1 MTQYIPFSK
10 RHCTC
15 SSSRSCHSDPSPSLA
30 AKARYSNPKL
40 STPAPDLPTPSTCL
54 AHSSAARLEI
64 EKVAKLILAS
74 KRCVVVSGA
83 GISCSAG
90 IPDFRSSSGLFSTL
104 KEQHGN
110 HINQGRDL
118 FDAQL
123 FNSETTTRIFHQ
135 FIGQFKQSIENVQ
148 PTPTHQFLSWLHSQ
162 GRLTRW
168 YTQNIDGLEA
178 KTGLS
183 VLGQLRAKPS
193 LEKAPVGQDE
203 LDYFRFTPS
212 DDLYPD
218 PTQRTLPSRPARS
231 LSPESLT
238 SSDDGSAPASP
249 QPTSTPLSSRIAT
262 PMGYPSP
269 CTPSR
274 ISRDHKSTVVPLHGD
289 LDQLVC
295 PLCSTYYPFTPAFFS
310 SYQQGEAP
318 ICPHCAKLNDNRL
331 EAGRRPISVGKLR
344 PNIVLYNEPHPSGEL
359 IAKVMNTDVRLKPDL
374 LLILGTRLNVHGCK
388 ALVKAMART
397 VRQQK
402 HGKII
407 MVNLDPIQSKEW
419 DDLIDIQVLG
429 PADDLIRDIIRVRDS
444 QTCLTQ
450 FWGSSHEDPFHSGK
464 PPASSPITDP
474 DTASRPAPTKRAA
487 VKRNRSATPT
497 PAPSDVE
504 TPPSVASQPLPKLK
518 RTQSHTERPVQRRTR
533 APVDSAA
540 TSSAAPRTSRRAAG
554 RSQSVDS
561 QSTVSSDQDELP
573 PRPAKRQRKAS
584 IPTVQPLVLNNVNQ
598 TSQPTHASPKMEIS
612 ALLSNEPCESIPLM
626 CLSTALPLSPKRP
639 VTVPSTSASLA
650 LPPAPMTQFFKATKP
665 SGLRAQSKGGR
676 SSGQPKKFNSP
687 LILGNTELTKTIPLT
702 SKLPPMPATSNARIT
717 RSSSRLATSVH

>member
-183 VLGQLRAKPS
+183 PPTHLHPS
-193 LEKAPVGQDE
+193 
-203 LDYFRFTPS
+203 Y
-212 DDLYPD
+212 
-218 PTQRTLPSRPARS
+218 
-231 LSPESLT
+231 
-238 SSDDGSAPASP
+238 
-249 QPTSTPLSSRIAT
+249 
-262 PMGYPSP
+262 P

-429 PADDLIRDIIRVRDS
+429 PADDLI
-444 QTCLTQ
+444 
-450 FWGSSHEDPFHSGK
+450 
-464 PPASSPITDP
+464 
-474 DTASRPAPTKRAA
+474 
-487 VKRNRSATPT
+487 
-497 PAPSDVE
+497 
-504 TPPSVASQPLPKLK
+504 
-518 RTQSHTERPVQRRTR
+518 
-533 APVDSAA
+533 
-540 TSSAAPRTSRRAAG
+540 
-554 RSQSVDS
+554 
-561 QSTVSSDQDELP
+561 
-573 PRPAKRQRKAS
+573 
-584 IPTVQPLVLNNVNQ
+584 
-598 TSQPTHASPKMEIS
+598 
-612 ALLSNEPCESIPLM
+612 
-626 CLSTALPLSPKRP
+626 
-639 VTVPSTSASLA
+639 
-650 LPPAPMTQFFKATKP
+650 
-665 SGLRAQSKGGR
+665 
-676 SSGQPKKFNSP
+676 
-687 LILGNTELTKTIPLT
+687 
-702 SKLPPMPATSNARIT
+702 
-717 RSSSRLATSVH
+717 